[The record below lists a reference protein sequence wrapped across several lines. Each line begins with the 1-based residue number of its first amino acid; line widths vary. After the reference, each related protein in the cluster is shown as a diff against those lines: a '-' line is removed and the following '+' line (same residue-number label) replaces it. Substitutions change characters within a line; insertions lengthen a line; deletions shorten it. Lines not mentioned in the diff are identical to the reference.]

1 MEINLKFQFLFSVA
15 WVFFEIDIIYVCN
28 LYDLKKYCTWSI
40 RGCRIRIHGLSKY
53 FYLFIYLFIGSNFW
67 KFHLI
72 TTSFTLGEPV
82 SLVKSF

>member
-53 FYLFIYLFIGSNFW
+53 FYLFIYLLGPTFG
-67 KFHLI
+67 
-72 TTSFTLGEPV
+72 SFTLLQPV
-82 SLVKSF
+82 SH